1 MTALAARRTPGVA
14 PEGAAL
20 SAPDLSGAKSGRARP
35 PVTPK
40 ACVPHDAGASLA
52 PARSGAPRSP
62 GRIACPNPL
71 ALRAHALLALSR
83 RGAMRRPCRFGRAFP
98 KGAATGP
105 AFRAGPERTGGS
117 PLT

>member
-20 SAPDLSGAKSGRARP
+20 SAPDLSGAKSGRTRL
-35 PVTPK
+35 PVMPK

-71 ALRAHALLALSR
+71 ALVALSR

-117 PLT
+117 PVT